1 MTPEQIAEGRRLNAA
16 VDVEFLAY
24 VATATECGPEHE
36 GHQESL
42 NAFSQANA
50 SWAGWITANIAALLD
65 AAEEAERLRE
75 EYAKAE
81 RLWKAEA
88 IRAERAETV
97 CRGLERGVEILLA
110 AKDAAERELAEA
122 REDSARL
129 DWLDA
134 RQPTFAV
141 GRGPSGKW
149 AVFSPANIGGCG
161 YSDVR
166 AAINAERGKR

>member
-1 MTPEQIAEGRRLNAA
+1 MTTFRSDGMTIDVAEGRRLKAAADEALEMGEHVSVREGLKA
-16 VDVEFLAY
+16 VDAWDRWLD
-24 VATATECGPEHE
+24 G
-36 GHQESL
+36 
-42 NAFSQANA
+42 NMD
-50 SWAGWITANIAALLD
+50 ALLD
-65 AAEEAERLRE
+65 AAERTE
-75 EYAKAE
+75 
-81 RLWKAEA
+81 
-88 IRAERAETV
+88 
-97 CRGLERGVEILLA
+97 
-110 AKDAAERELAEA
+110 AAERELAEA

-166 AAINAERGKR
+166 AAINAERGRR

>member
-1 MTPEQIAEGRRLNAA
+1 MTPEQIAEGRRLKAAANEALEMGEHVSVRDAQKA
-16 VDVEFLAY
+16 VDAWDRWLD
-24 VATATECGPEHE
+24 G
-36 GHQESL
+36 
-42 NAFSQANA
+42 NMD
-50 SWAGWITANIAALLD
+50 ALLD